1 MPEIRCPSCGMSN
14 ASDAEKCFFCG
25 EALSPGA
32 ASQPPAE
39 SSEAD
44 LPDWLA
50 SLREGNWQAE
60 PSTPTGGEESPSGDN
75 LPDWFSR
82 IQPPSPE
89 EHPVSEPAAGEPS
102 APASFDW
109 LQEPTSETSAPE
121 GSADDWLAGLGSSA
135 GGSSGDFSDEDWLA
149 RLRGESP
156 HAEEPQSPVP
166 EPPWSAS
173 QPPGFPDTEASLPAS
188 SPEEEG
194 ELASWLAG
202 FTPPEEESASTP
214 PPEEELPEWLSTAP
228 AEESPVEPAP
238 ASSLPDW
245 LQPEAPASQDET
257 PAEAVGGLPA
267 WLAGLEEPAPP
278 QEAPFEPPAG
288 LEGELPAWLTGL
300 EEPAPRQEVPF
311 EPPAD
316 LEKEGELPAFLTED
330 QPAPPADTPAG
341 IPLAGPDFSTFFSAE
356 EASPE
361 AGGSDQPPVEP
372 PSPSAEPETLPE
384 PEIPDWLHAFAE
396 TETGQGL
403 DQAAL
408 PAEGVGPFI
417 DETMPEWLSKIRP
430 ETAPSPSEQVPP
442 LLETEP
448 EVSPQELSSP
458 FQVDLPEW
466 LSNQPVGEP
475 TPPSEEPFP
484 EEAGEELARGELPEW
499 VEDLRPLEAVI
510 PATPQ
515 ADTSEK
521 FVEKS
526 GPLSGMRGVLP
537 VEELPFHYRK
547 PPVYSAKLRISER
560 QRSQAAILENLLGL
574 ETQPSAV
581 PSEPSRAPAMI
592 LRVLIALLFILSLL
606 TMLLP
611 DFHLVELP
619 AVIPAGTDALYTRVE
634 NLPEN
639 AAVLLAVDY
648 EPGLSGE
655 MRYAANSIIEHL
667 MIKNA
672 RLITVSTVPTG
683 PVLAEDLLNEALLR
697 RPTYAL
703 SERTVNLGYLPGG
716 TTSLLEFAHNPRGA
730 APSALDTPLN
740 GIPAWERPATA
751 GLQSLQDF
759 ALILVLTDSP
769 ETGRAWIEQVQP
781 TLQGVPLSMVTSAQ
795 AGPLLQPYF
804 DSGQLQGL
812 SVGLQG
818 GAFYEQRSGRVNLA
832 NRFWGAYQ
840 SAALVGLIL
849 LVIGGTVSALLGST
863 SRKPKSKGRI

>member
-14 ASDAEKCFFCG
+14 ASDAERCFFCG
-25 EALSPGA
+25 EVLSPGA

-39 SSEAD
+39 SGEAD

-60 PSTPTGGEESPSGDN
+60 SSAPAGGEEPPPEDAP
-75 LPDWFSR
+75 PDWLSR

-89 EHPVSEPAAGEPS
+89 EEAVSEPAANEPS
-102 APASFDW
+102 TPPSFDW
-109 LQEPTSETSAPE
+109 LQEPASETAIPE
-121 GSADDWLAGLGSSA
+121 GSADDWLAGLGGSA
-135 GGSSGDFSDEDWLA
+135 GGSTGDFSDEDWLG
-149 RLRGESP
+149 RLRGGP
-156 HAEEPQSPVP
+156 PPAEEPQPTAP
-166 EPPWSAS
+166 EALWSAS
-173 QPPGFPDTEASLPAS
+173 EQPGFSEEEPPLPTP
-188 SPEEEG
+188 SPKEEG
-194 ELASWLAG
+194 ELPSWLAG
-202 FTPPEEESASTP
+202 FTSPEEESASTP
-214 PPEEELPEWLSTAP
+214 LPEEGLPDWLSTPP
-228 AEESPVEPAP
+228 AEKAPLEPGP

-245 LQPEAPASQDET
+245 LQSEVPAPQDET
-257 PAEAVGGLPA
+257 PAEAAGGLPT
-267 WLAGLEEPAPP
+267 WLAGLEEPAP
-278 QEAPFEPPAG
+278 QEETPVEPPAAAQG
-288 LEGELPAWLTGL
+288 EDELPVFFT
-300 EEPAPRQEVPF
+300 EE
-311 EPPAD
+311 
-316 LEKEGELPAFLTED
+316 
-330 QPAPPADTPAG
+330 QPAPPPEPPSEVPFAEADFSALFTAEEPTPASG
-341 IPLAGPDFSTFFSAE
+341 AG
-356 EASPE
+356 
-361 AGGSDQPPVEP
+361 QPPVEP
-372 PSPSAEPETLPE
+372 PAPSEEPETLPE
-384 PEIPDWLHAFAE
+384 PEIPDWLHAFTEA
-396 TETGQGL
+396 ETGQAL

-408 PAEGVGPFI
+408 PAESVGPFI
-417 DETMPEWLSKIRP
+417 DETMPEWLSKIKP
-430 ETAPSPSEQVPP
+430 ETASPPSEQVPP

-448 EVSPQELSSP
+448 EIAPQELSSP

-466 LSNQPVGEP
+466 LSDQPTGEP
-475 TPPSEEPFP
+475 SLPSEEPSA
-484 EEAGEELARGELPEW
+484 EEPTEELARGELPEW

-510 PATPQ
+510 PAAPQ
-515 ADTSEK
+515 ADTSDK

-537 VEELPFHYRK
+537 VEEPPFHYRK

-560 QRSQAAILENLLGL
+560 QRSQAAILENLLGV
-574 ETQPSAV
+574 ETQPGAV

-611 DFHLVELP
+611 DFRLVELP
-619 AVIPAGTDALYTRVE
+619 TVIPAGTDALYSQVE
-634 NLPEN
+634 SLPEN

-655 MRYAANSIIEHL
+655 MRYAANSIVEHL
-667 MIKNA
+667 MMKNA
-672 RLITVSTVPTG
+672 RLIIVSTVPTG

-703 SERTVNLGYLPGG
+703 SDRTVNLGYLPGG
-716 TTSLLEFAHNPRGA
+716 TTSLLEFAHNPRSA

-740 GIPAWERPATA
+740 GVPAWEHPAAA

-818 GAFYEQRSGRVNLA
+818 GAFYEQKSGRVNLA

-849 LVIGGTVSALLGST
+849 LAIGGTVSALLGSA
-863 SRKPKSKGRI
+863 SRKPKPKGRI

>member
-1 MPEIRCPSCGMSN
+1 MTNASN
-14 ASDAEKCFFCG
+14 AERCFFCG
-25 EALSPGA
+25 EVLSPGVA
-32 ASQPPAE
+32 GQPPAE
-39 SSEAD
+39 SGEAD

-50 SLREGNWQAE
+50 SLRDGNWQTE
-60 PSTPTGGEESPSGDN
+60 SSSPEGGEEPPPEDN
-75 LPDWFSR
+75 LPDWLPR
-82 IQPPSPE
+82 IQPPATE
-89 EHPVSEPAAGEPS
+89 EHPVSEPAANEPS

-109 LQEPTSETSAPE
+109 L
-121 GSADDWLAGLGSSA
+121 AGPSSA
-135 GGSSGDFSDEDWLA
+135 AEESSGGFSDEDWLG
-149 RLRGESP
+149 RLRGEP
-156 HAEEPQSPVP
+156 PPVEEPQAPAP
-166 EPPWSAS
+166 EPLQSAS
-173 QPPGFPDTEASLPAS
+173 EQPGFSEEEPLLPTP

-194 ELASWLAG
+194 ELPPWLAG
-202 FTPPEEESASTP
+202 FTSPEEESASTP
-214 PPEEELPEWLSTAP
+214 RPDEGLPDWLSAAS
-228 AEESPVEPAP
+228 AEEAPVEPAP

-245 LQPEAPASQDET
+245 LQPEAPASQSE
-257 PAEAVGGLPA
+257 PPPEAAGELPI
-267 WLAGLEEPAPP
+267 WLAGLEEPAS
-278 QEAPFEPPAG
+278 QETPVEPPA
-288 LEGELPAWLTGL
+288 A
-300 EEPAPRQEVPF
+300 
-311 EPPAD
+311 
-316 LEKEGELPAFLTED
+316 LEKEGELPAFFAEG
-330 QPAPPADTPAG
+330 QPAPSAETASGVPWGETDFA
-341 IPLAGPDFSTFFSAE
+341 PLFSTE
-356 EASPE
+356 ETPPEASS
-361 AGGSDQPPVEP
+361 GGQPPVEP
-372 PSPSAEPETLPE
+372 HAPSEEPETSPE
-384 PEIPDWLHAFAE
+384 PEIPDWLHAFTEAE
-396 TETGQGL
+396 SGQGL

-408 PAEGVGPFI
+408 PTESVEPFI
-417 DETMPEWLSKIRP
+417 DETMPEWLSKIKP
-430 ETAPSPSEQVPP
+430 ETASSPSGQIPP

-448 EVSPQELSSP
+448 EIPPQELSSP

-466 LSNQPVGEP
+466 LSEQPIGEP
-475 TPPSEEPFP
+475 APPSAEPLSEEPD
-484 EEAGEELARGELPEW
+484 EELARGQLPEW

-510 PATPQ
+510 PTAPQ

-537 VEELPFHYRK
+537 VEEPPFHYRK

-560 QRSQAAILENLLGL
+560 QRSQAAILENLLGV

-581 PSEPSRAPAMI
+581 PSEPSRAPALI

-611 DFHLVELP
+611 DFRLVELP
-619 AVIPAGTDALYTRVE
+619 VVIPAGTDALYSQVE

-655 MRYAANSIIEHL
+655 MRYAANSIVEHL
-667 MIKNA
+667 MMKNA
-672 RLITVSTVPTG
+672 RLIIVSTVPTG
-683 PVLAEDLLNEALLR
+683 PVLAEDLLNEVLLR

-716 TTSLLEFAHNPRGA
+716 TTSLLEFAHNPRSA

-740 GIPAWERPATA
+740 GVPAWEHPAA
-751 GLQSLQDF
+751 SGLQSLQDF

-781 TLQGVPLSMVTSAQ
+781 TLQGIPLSMVVSAQ

-818 GAFYEQRSGRVNLA
+818 GAFYEQKSGRVNLA

-840 SAALVGLIL
+840 SALLLGLIL
-849 LVIGGTVSALLGST
+849 LAIGGTTSALLGST
-863 SRKPKSKGRI
+863 SRKPKPKGRT